1 MRVACLGIEGP
12 GQGDEQM
19 ICCCCAA
26 GRRGIV
32 AGYAGWL
39 HVCKRNMYR
48 NGGQVQLNGT
58 AGKTGGKTRAQKT

>member
-1 MRVACLGIEGP
+1 
-12 GQGDEQM
+12 M